1 MLIWNKNMSYLLDTN
16 VLSEFART
24 QPNKNVLAWLEAVPE
39 EALFLSVLSIGEI
52 RKGIENL
59 TDKTRKEKLRLSLE
73 HNLTNRFKGRI
84 LTIDRHIAERWG
96 ELLGKSKRPLPA
108 IDSLLAATAL
118 HHELRLVTRNMK
130 DFQDI
135 DIELINPWRS

>member
-1 MLIWNKNMSYLLDTN
+1 MSYLLDTN

-59 TDKTRKEKLRLSLE
+59 TDKTRKEKLRLWLE